1 MGGGGVGG
9 GGGGRAS
16 WESRDKWDPQIKWD
30 ELLGEVSFTHAR
42 SSRLAASAGDKGLE
56 DKSRRKPWISR
67 PIFSPLKMSFVVQYY
82 CICSPAYFVLLLA
95 RALRLRA
102 HQSPSPSCLDP
113 VNCIWRRSLLCTSFA
128 PKHAQPDETSLLFR
142 KTTKSSRRRRRRAV
156 FGSFRSPP
164 PPCLPFIFVYLLSP
178 ASPPSPLPHL
188 RLCDMQNR
196 RPRFSLPP
204 FQTGS

>member
-67 PIFSPLKMSFVVQYY
+67 PIFSPLKMSFVQYY

-142 KTTKSSRRRRRRAV
+142 KTTKSSRRRRRRRRRRS
-156 FGSFRSPP
+156 GFR
-164 PPCLPFIFVYLLSP
+164 FVP
-178 ASPPSPLPHL
+178 VPSS
-188 RLCDMQNR
+188 
-196 RPRFSLPP
+196 SLPP
-204 FQTGS
+204 LHFCVSPFSCQSPLSPSALTTL